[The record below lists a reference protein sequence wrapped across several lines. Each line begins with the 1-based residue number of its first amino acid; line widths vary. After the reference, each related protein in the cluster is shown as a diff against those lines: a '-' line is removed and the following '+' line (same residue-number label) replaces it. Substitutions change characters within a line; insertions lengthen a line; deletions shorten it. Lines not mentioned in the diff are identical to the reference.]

1 MRLHIPWKRSGK
13 KVIEAVDASSGV
25 EEAASEGK
33 ASRGTT
39 FDTFVA
45 PSETITLRSNTER
58 STRSTATG
66 TKERWGLF
74 VLEPQDDNDP
84 DAIDIVALHGLV
96 STSDC
101 RLRFLIIR
109 FKMFQFASS
118 SSIADD

>member
-1 MRLHIPWKRSGK
+1 MRLQLPWKRTGK

-25 EEAASEGK
+25 EEADIEGK

-39 FDTFVA
+39 FDTLVA
-45 PSETITLRSNTER
+45 PSEASTLRSNTER
-58 STRSTATG
+58 SARSTATG

-96 STSDC
+96 SASDFPTRC
-101 RLRFLIIR
+101 LIMFWNVPDCIVMLRSR
-109 FKMFQFASS
+109 
-118 SSIADD
+118 